1 MNYATL
7 LQAIKDF
14 AVDAEP
20 TFYTHIPEFVKAT
33 EKRIINDADLPL
45 AQLAASPTITA
56 SVAAV
61 TVPADFLSVDSFAI
75 TAYGE
80 KIFLLPKSV
89 DFLDTAYPVATT
101 TDVPKYYAV
110 KNTTTLQLG
119 PPPAAAYAT
128 QLRYLGYPASI
139 VDSGT
144 SWLGDNYEAALLYG
158 ALRDA
163 AVYLKEEQ
171 DVVTMY
177 NNQYNEA
184 LGQLKNFGTGRSRI
198 DRYRKR

>member
-20 TFYTHIPEFVKAT
+20 TFSTHIPEFVKAT

-45 AQLAASPTITA
+45 AQLTASPTITA
-56 SVAAV
+56 SVATI
-61 TVPADFLSVDSFAI
+61 TVPADFLSVDSLAI
-75 TAYGE
+75 TVYGE

-101 TDVPKYYAV
+101 TDIPKYYAV
-110 KNTTTLQLG
+110 RNTTTLQLA
-119 PPPAAAYAT
+119 PVPAAVYST
-128 QLRYLGYPASI
+128 HLRYLGYPPSI
-139 VDSGT
+139 VDNST
-144 SWLGDNYEAALLYG
+144 TWLGDNYEAALLYG
-158 ALRDA
+158 SLRDA

-184 LGQLKNFGTGRSRI
+184 LGQLKTFGASRSRV